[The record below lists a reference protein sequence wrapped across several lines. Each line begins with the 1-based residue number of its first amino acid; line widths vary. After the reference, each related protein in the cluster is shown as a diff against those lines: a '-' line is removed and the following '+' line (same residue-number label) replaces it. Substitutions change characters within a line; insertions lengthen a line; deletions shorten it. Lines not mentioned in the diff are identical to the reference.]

1 MANLKQIRRRITSV
15 KGTQKITK
23 AMKMVA
29 ASKLRKAQNAI
40 VTARPYAYAIRS
52 LIRRLVD
59 ESGYQHPLMVAHEE
73 KKTIAVLVLTSDRGL
88 CGGFNSNILRHAY
101 NVMRAKG
108 DRYDIKLLCVG
119 KKAVDYFKH
128 RKVEIQ
134 KTFVDVFGDL
144 SYQKADEIARALT
157 KMYIDGEADE
167 IHVVY
172 NEFKSAISQRIV
184 DEQLIPIVS
193 LSDAS
198 DNTLTEAV
206 EFAPE
211 HIYEPERKE
220 LLNDLVPRHIT
231 VQILRCLLESVASEQ
246 GARMTAMDS
255 ASNNAAEMIEKLN
268 LVYNRTRQAV
278 ITNEIMEIVGG
289 AEALDKG

>member
-1 MANLKQIRRRITSV
+1 MANLKQIRRRIVSV

-40 VTARPYAYAIRS
+40 VSARPYAYAIRS

-59 ESGYQHPLMVAHEE
+59 ESGYQHPLMVPHDE
-73 KKTIAVLVLTSDRGL
+73 KKTIALLVLTSDKGL

-101 NVMRAKG
+101 NVMRNKR
-108 DRYDIKLLCVG
+108 DQHDIKLLCVG
-119 KKAVDYFKH
+119 KKSVDYFKH
-128 RKVEIQ
+128 RKIPIH
-134 KTFVDVFGDL
+134 KLFVDVFGEL
-144 SYQKADEIARALT
+144 SYQKAEEIAQTLT
-157 KMYIDGEADE
+157 QMYIAGEVDE

-193 LSDAS
+193 LSDSS
-198 DNTLTEAV
+198 DSEITDSV
-206 EFAPE
+206 QFAPE

-231 VQILRCLLESVASEQ
+231 IQVLRCLLESVASEQ
-246 GARMTAMDS
+246 GARMTAMES
-255 ASNNAAEMIEKLN
+255 ASNNAAEMIDKLN